1 MKLKSFL
8 IATWAASEGYS
19 NNNLGKSVY
28 LFTLV
33 KFSHFPKCFGE
44 IRPRHVLCKIHP
56 HILNCWSLFEKS
68 ISNLEA
74 ISGSLEMKRQCGPAV
89 FNINSTCDLFGTKHM
104 CGKKNNLT
112 VKMHILHTGF
122 LWLIFWMLAGL
133 YSWCCDREQNVRL
146 RSGMQM
152 LWHRSHL
159 YKNDHR
165 LVFWSEHARYLN
177 TYIAL
182 FSHFL
187 PNSDWKI
194 KSCGISSTS
203 KTCSESVFFVVVVTL
218 LTFYFSSAWS
228 LTMQRRDVSIC

>member
-1 MKLKSFL
+1 MQNIIELKYSTFFFISMKLKSFL

-74 ISGSLEMKRQCGPAV
+74 ISGSLEMKCQCGPAV

-104 CGKKNNLT
+104 CGKK
-112 VKMHILHTGF
+112 KQPDCEDAYFAYWILMINILNAGWFIF
-122 LWLIFWMLAGL
+122 L
-133 YSWCCDREQNVRL
+133 
-146 RSGMQM
+146 M
-152 LWHRSHL
+152 LWPWTEC
-159 YKNDHR
+159 
-165 LVFWSEHARYLN
+165 VFEIRNANVMAS
-177 TYIAL
+177 
-182 FSHFL
+182 
-187 PNSDWKI
+187 
-194 KSCGISSTS
+194 
-203 KTCSESVFFVVVVTL
+203 
-218 LTFYFSSAWS
+218 LTFIQEWPQVGLLIWTCKVFKY
-228 LTMQRRDVSIC
+228 IHCII